1 MYKITEKYVDY
12 NGNER
17 EEDFYFNLTEAELTD
32 MELTTE
38 GGLSAMLNRIIA
50 AKDTAKLIS
59 VFKDLILKSYGQK
72 SPDGRRFIKNEELTK
87 EFTEVPAFSQIY
99 IRLATDDKAA
109 TQFVNNVIPK
119 DLQNRVQGAKNN
131 AVIPADFKK

>member
-1 MYKITEKYVDY
+1 MYKITEKYTDY
-12 NGNER
+12 DGNER

-72 SPDGRRFIKNEELTK
+72 SPDGRRFIKNDELTK

-119 DLQNRVQGAKNN
+119 DLQNRLQGAKNG
-131 AVIPADFKK
+131 AVVPADFKK